1 MKPKD
6 KLKNEF
12 LDVLVKIS
20 SDKKLLDKFLGSV
33 LSPREYKEV
42 GVRLK
47 VFKMT
52 LSGYTQRQI
61 ASILKIGLATVSRGA
76 LVVKEQELIF
86 KKIFKDVQKITKTKD
101 I

>member
-12 LDVLVKIS
+12 LEVLAKIS
-20 SDKKLLDKFLGSV
+20 SDKKLLDQFLRAV

-47 VFKMT
+47 VFEMI

-76 LVVKEQELIF
+76 LVVREQELIF
-86 KKIFKDVQKITKTKD
+86 REIFKHVQKITKNKD
-101 I
+101 S